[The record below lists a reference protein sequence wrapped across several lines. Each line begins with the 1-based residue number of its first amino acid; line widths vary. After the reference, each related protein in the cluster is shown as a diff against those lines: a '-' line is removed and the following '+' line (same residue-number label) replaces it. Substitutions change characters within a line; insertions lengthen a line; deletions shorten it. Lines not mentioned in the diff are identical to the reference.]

1 MNGNETPPTGNP
13 ENAAFAGSSP
23 AMRTIF
29 PQQIEENG
37 SPDTVPTQETPELAK
52 VKFPKRIRHRGKVL
66 AAIYAKCKG
75 RASYRVAWQ
84 VAGQRKMASFASYA
98 LAKLHADKL
107 VKDLAKGSQVT
118 ALHPA
123 QARDALA
130 AFERLADFYTAT
142 GRRVSLLAAV
152 SDFVEVAG
160 KLRGRTLDE
169 AVTGYMRTVVSV
181 TRKDIKEA
189 VTEFLQAATPRT
201 KAAEGQRAQL
211 SANYAYNREMQL
223 NRFAATF
230 PNTAVCDLSKE
241 HLDAFI
247 GALAK
252 VQPTAKNGRAAGSA
266 KSRNH
271 YRATVRQFLQWAV
284 RKDYLS
290 ATHRLNEADGMTPE
304 IANTSETGIYTPGEF
319 AALLAAADEAL
330 RPIIA
335 IGGLAGLR
343 TAELLRLDWA
353 DGWRVAGHIEIT
365 AGKAKTRQRRLVE
378 ICPAL
383 AAWLEPYRTETAGK
397 LWPGHEITFQQHL
410 AALCDAAKVTRIN
423 NGLRHAFCTCHF
435 AAHAN
440 ENQTAQQAGNS
451 PAMIHAHYKGLAT
464 RGEAEKWFTVQPQ
477 RAANIVPMTAATAAN
492 P

>member
-1 MNGNETPPTGNP
+1 
-13 ENAAFAGSSP
+13 
-23 AMRTIF
+23 MRTTF
-29 PQQIEENG
+29 PQQNEENG

-66 AAIYAKCKG
+66 ATIYAKCKG
-75 RASYRVAWQ
+75 RASYRLAWQ
-84 VAGQRKMASFASYA
+84 VAGQRKMASFATYA
-98 LAKLHADKL
+98 LAKHHADKL

-130 AFERLADFYTAT
+130 AFERLADYYAST
-142 GRRVSLLAAV
+142 GRRVSLLGAV
-152 SDFVEVAG
+152 SEFVEVSG
-160 KLRGRTLDE
+160 KLPDGRTLDE
-169 AVTGYMRTVVSV
+169 AVTGYLGTVATVQ
-181 TRKDIKEA
+181 RKDIKVA
-189 VTEFLQAATPRT
+189 VSDFLLAATPRT

-211 SANYAYNREMQL
+211 SSKYAYNRKLQL
-223 NRFAATF
+223 NRFADTF
-230 PNTAVCDLSKE
+230 PHTAICDLTKE
-241 HLDAFI
+241 HLDQFI
-247 GALAK
+247 GSLAA
-252 VQPTAKNGRAAGSA
+252 VQPTAKNKRAAGSA

-271 YRATVRQFLQWAV
+271 YRAAVRQFLQWAV

-319 AALLAAADEAL
+319 ADLLAGANETL

-353 DGWRVAGHIEIT
+353 DVWRVAGHIEIT
-365 AGKAKTRQRRLVE
+365 ASKSKTRQRRLVE
-378 ICPAL
+378 VCPAL
-383 AAWLEPYRTETAGK
+383 AAWLESCHDKKAGK

-410 AALCDAAKVTRIN
+410 ATLCDTAKVTRIT
-423 NGLRHAFCTCHF
+423 NGLRHSFCTYHF

-464 RGEAEKWFTVQPQ
+464 KAEADKWFNVTPPES
-477 RAANIVPMTAATAAN
+477 AGNIIPLANASKA
-492 P
+492 

>member
-1 MNGNETPPTGNP
+1 
-13 ENAAFAGSSP
+13 
-23 AMRTIF
+23 MRTIF
-29 PQQIEENG
+29 PQQNEENG

-66 AAIYAKCKG
+66 ATIYAKCKG
-75 RASYRVAWQ
+75 RASYRLAWQ
-84 VAGQRKMASFASYA
+84 VAGQRKMASFATYA
-98 LAKLHADKL
+98 LAKHHADTL
-107 VKDLAKGSQVT
+107 VKNLAKGSQVT

-130 AFERLADFYTAT
+130 AFGRLADYYAAT
-142 GRRVSLLAAV
+142 GRRVSLLGAV
-152 SDFVEVAG
+152 SEFVEVCG
-160 KLRGRTLDE
+160 KLPDGRTLDE
-169 AVTGYMRTVVSV
+169 AVTGYLGTVATVQ
-181 TRKDIKEA
+181 RKDIKVA
-189 VTEFLQAATPRT
+189 VSDFLLAATPRT

-211 SANYAYNREMQL
+211 SSKYAYNRKLQL
-223 NRFAATF
+223 NRFADTF
-230 PNTAVCDLSKE
+230 PSTAICDLTKE
-241 HLDAFI
+241 HLDQFI
-247 GALAK
+247 GSLAK
-252 VQPTAKNGRAAGSA
+252 VQTTAKNKRAAGSA

-319 AALLAAADEAL
+319 ADLLAAADETL

-353 DGWRVAGHIEIT
+353 DVWRVAGHIEIT
-365 AGKAKTRQRRLVE
+365 ASKSKTRQRRLVE
-378 ICPAL
+378 VCPAL
-383 AAWLEPYRTETAGK
+383 AAWLESCHDKKAGK

-410 AALCDAAKVTRIN
+410 AALCDAAKVTRIT
-423 NGLRHAFCTCHF
+423 NGLRHSFCTYHF

-464 RGEAEKWFTVQPQ
+464 KAEGEQWFNVTPPAAAENV
-477 RAANIVPMTAATAAN
+477 IPMQKQKS
-492 P
+492 